1 MERMEMTDLLDEIC
15 YFWLGNPNFTIM
27 GCVTSMSKVNRDRLW
42 EVIKSEDDD
51 AKADVLAAFMAH
63 KFQPVEIILI
73 ELVVALD
80 VAQGLCMVLGE
91 GEKQRVF
98 AFSLN

>member
-1 MERMEMTDLLDEIC
+1 MEPTAMTEILDEIC
-15 YFWLGNPNFTIM
+15 MFGLENPNFTIM

-42 EVIKSEDDD
+42 GIIKSDDDD

>member
-1 MERMEMTDLLDEIC
+1 MGPMEMIEVIDEIC
-15 YFWLGNPNFTIM
+15 LLGLEKPNFTVM

-42 EVIKSEDDD
+42 KIIKSEDDD
-51 AKADVLAAFMAH
+51 AKADVVAAFMAH
-63 KFQPVEIILI
+63 KFQPVEIIII
-73 ELVVALD
+73 ELIVALD

-91 GEKQRVF
+91 GDKQRVF